1 MSQVIVVTSGK
12 GGVGKTVFSA
22 NIGLGL
28 AKLGNKVVLMD
39 ADIGLRN
46 LDIALGL
53 ENRVVY
59 DLVDVLNKECSLD
72 TALLCEKHSENLFLL
87 PASQMRERDSVTA
100 EQLEDLCENLR
111 EEFDYIIVDCPT
123 GIDRGFK
130 NAIRCADRAIV
141 VTTPDASAIRDA
153 DRVVGLLESYGVT
166 DYALVINRTYP
177 ELTKNGD
184 MPNVDSIIS
193 KLNIDLIG
201 VIPEDTEVVISSNK
215 GIPVITQKKSLAGLA
230 FENISRR
237 IAGENVP
244 LAEFKKSAFRRKT
257 KVKRA
262 KKR

>member
-166 DYALVINRTYP
+166 DYALVI
-177 ELTKNGD
+177 
-184 MPNVDSIIS
+184 MC
-193 KLNIDLIG
+193 
-201 VIPEDTEVVISSNK
+201 
-215 GIPVITQKKSLAGLA
+215 A
-230 FENISRR
+230 
-237 IAGENVP
+237 NVP
-244 LAEFKKSAFRRKT
+244 T
-257 KVKRA
+257 
-262 KKR
+262 